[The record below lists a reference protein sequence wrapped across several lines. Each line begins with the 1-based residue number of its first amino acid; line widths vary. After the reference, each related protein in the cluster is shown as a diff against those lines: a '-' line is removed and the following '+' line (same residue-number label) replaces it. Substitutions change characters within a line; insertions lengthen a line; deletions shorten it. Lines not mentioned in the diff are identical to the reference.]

1 MARPFSEIAQRTMSP
16 ESIERGS
23 RRGRELLTEM
33 FLGELRKSSGM
44 SQRELA
50 AALGI
55 KQPSLSKL
63 EKQTDMQITTLR
75 RIVEALGGELH
86 LVVKLRRGS
95 TRIDQFDIPVKARP
109 RARARTRK
117 AA

>member
-1 MARPFSEIAQRTMSP
+1 MAIPFDEVVRKHSSP
-16 ESIERGS
+16 AVRERGM
-23 RRGRELLTEM
+23 RLARELMAEM
-33 FLGELRKSSGM
+33 LLSELRRSSGM

-63 EKQTDMQITTLR
+63 EKQSDMQITTLR

-86 LVVKLRRGS
+86 LVVKLRRGT
-95 TRIDQFDIPVKARP
+95 TRIDQFDVPVKSRRVLRP
-109 RARARTRK
+109 RARK